1 MPSLYQPRRG
11 GSIKVLSEKAASEI
25 LVDLTKRPD
34 SSEFVDREE
43 EFINEYI
50 QQNTKRIQVEPSSP
64 ILMLFSFYEI
74 NNLECIIKHNKWFI
88 IIIE

>member
-11 GSIKVLSEKAASEI
+11 GSIKVVSEKAASEI
-25 LVDLTKRPD
+25 VVDLTKRPD

-43 EFINEYI
+43 KFINEYI
-50 QQNTKRIQVEPSSP
+50 QQNTKRIQVESSSP
-64 ILMLFSFYEI
+64 ILRVFSLYKI